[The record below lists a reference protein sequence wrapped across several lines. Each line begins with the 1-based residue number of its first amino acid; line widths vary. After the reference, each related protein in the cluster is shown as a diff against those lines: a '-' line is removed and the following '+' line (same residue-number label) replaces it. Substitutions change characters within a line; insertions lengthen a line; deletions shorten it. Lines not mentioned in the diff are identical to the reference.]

1 MSFSQQFSR
10 LATVTLLVIGSI
22 VFMLPFYMSVSIAL
36 KAPGELANS
45 SSFSWPKHPTL
56 MNFVEVLSNP
66 NVSFTRLFWN
76 TATIA
81 VLATL
86 GVLLSASTVAYAFA
100 RLRFPGRDR
109 MFIVLIGTMMLPGIV
124 TTIPSYLLFK
134 QFHWINTPLPL
145 IIPAFFG
152 GGGFNIFLL
161 RQFFMGIPRELDEA
175 ALIDGASHWTVFSRI
190 IAPLSK
196 PALATVGVFAII
208 YNWRDFMGPL
218 IYLND
223 ADRQTLELGLSTY
236 NSLNAQRWNLLM
248 AGSVMVMIPLIILF
262 ILGQKYFVKGIA
274 MTGIK

>member
-1 MSFSQQFSR
+1 M
-10 LATVTLLVIGSI
+10 LGAL
-22 VFMLPFYMSVSIAL
+22 VFMLPFYMSVAIAM
-36 KAPGELANS
+36 KSPAELAHT
-45 SSFSWPKHPTL
+45 SSFSWPAHPTFA
-56 MNFVEVLSNP
+56 NFAEVLANP
-66 NVSFTRLFWN
+66 NISFTHLFWN
-76 TATIA
+76 TAVIA

-86 GVLLSASTVAYAFA
+86 GVVVSASAVAYAFA

-109 MFIVLIGTMMLPGIV
+109 LFIVLIGTMMLPGIV

-145 IIPAFFG
+145 IVPAFFG

-175 ALIDGASHWTVFSRI
+175 ALIDGASHWVVFSRV

-196 PALATVGVFAII
+196 PALATVAVFAII
-208 YNWRDFMGPL
+208 YNWRDFMNPL

-262 ILGQKYFVKGIA
+262 LVGQRYFVKGIA